1 MRVYPDFVNASTVV
15 SVLQNILG
23 NRREDITDHEG
34 LRDGKLKG
42 RDRTGVRTV
51 PSSAADTTDSD
62 IVGDRLTDATYKYEL
77 VNVVGTGLKW
87 HRTTLSVGW

>member
-1 MRVYPDFVNASTVV
+1 MRTYPDFVNASTVV

-42 RDRTGVRTV
+42 RNRTGVRAA
-51 PSSAADTTDSD
+51 PSSATDTTDSD
-62 IVGDRLTDATYKYEL
+62 IVGDIVTDATYKYEL
-77 VNVVGTGLKW
+77 VDVAGVLKW
-87 HRTTLSVGW
+87 HRVTLSVGW